1 MDQVAAD
8 DVTST
13 TTTTNT
19 SQGINTAA
27 DLARLRNNGKLLT
40 PQELKE
46 LNARVKALEEMA
58 RIEDRLRALES
69 RKRPRSEISEDAP
82 PPEGPVEPVARL
94 QPSTR
99 GSRSPSSHQDRLAT
113 IRPSIELDDSDSGSS
128 NTVVYPR
135 KRQRFTR
142 GIKVTPSYTLKVSS
156 SLREWG
162 DWKKDMERV
171 FRGDPYTYQTGSQRI
186 LKALDYVDPSLKSL
200 WYTYDDQQGGIG
212 KWATFV
218 NWTRDN
224 IQNGQNAT
232 ATLYEQLNAAKQ
244 LPEKSP
250 VQFNA
255 YLSAIERDLPQQ
267 DEKASAMTF
276 YSKLTTELKR
286 QFQTSDIPI
295 PETRAKCVAVAQRI
309 WEGLYRSDNKK
320 ESYKSSKEKDHSST
334 SSKYPRIDSKRDR
347 KDRYHRDHRYRN
359 DRNKERTR
367 ATPEKEQLI
376 CYKCNKPG
384 HYANNCPDQKEPS
397 KKAKVQSTRRKDS
410 QSRASSRPSS
420 RPSSRSSSRSS
431 SRPSSQPSSR
441 SSSEAPRTLSDSD
454 SSDSLN

>member
-171 FRGDPYTYQTGSQRI
+171 FRGDPYTYQTSSQRI

-200 WYTYDDQQGGIG
+200 
-212 KWATFV
+212 
-218 NWTRDN
+218 
-224 IQNGQNAT
+224 
-232 ATLYEQLNAAKQ
+232 
-244 LPEKSP
+244 
-250 VQFNA
+250 
-255 YLSAIERDLPQQ
+255 
-267 DEKASAMTF
+267 
-276 YSKLTTELKR
+276 
-286 QFQTSDIPI
+286 
-295 PETRAKCVAVAQRI
+295 
-309 WEGLYRSDNKK
+309 
-320 ESYKSSKEKDHSST
+320 
-334 SSKYPRIDSKRDR
+334 
-347 KDRYHRDHRYRN
+347 
-359 DRNKERTR
+359 
-367 ATPEKEQLI
+367 
-376 CYKCNKPG
+376 
-384 HYANNCPDQKEPS
+384 
-397 KKAKVQSTRRKDS
+397 
-410 QSRASSRPSS
+410 
-420 RPSSRSSSRSS
+420 
-431 SRPSSQPSSR
+431 
-441 SSSEAPRTLSDSD
+441 
-454 SSDSLN
+454 